1 MLRALIVFL
10 SLFHLVF
17 AKPPSITQADA
28 KNKIQEILRSHACYH
43 KLDTDLIKRSFVNM
57 IDELD
62 PLKLYFLSHELQDY
76 LEPTEEM
83 LQKTLDDFHKG
94 LFTEYLKL
102 HTLMEKAIDRRT
114 NLEANLIPSSEK
126 VSSRNFKDIKFSE
139 SEETLFNRLCQVK
152 SLHEQTLSKLKEDP
166 QKFFTKIN
174 KRRTSHELEL
184 IGGKSAKEKEEMA
197 LTLAIKALACSLD
210 SQTHYFT
217 PKEANQFLIQIQ
229 QRLFGIGAQLRDD
242 VNGLG
247 VMKIIEGS
255 PAFKQGQLKVG
266 DTIIAVDRH
275 TVTGMDISEAVELIR
290 GPEGSKVKLTV
301 LNEKEETQDIEIT
314 RGEIVIQE
322 TRLEKT
328 LEPYG
333 DGVVAIF
340 HLFTFYQDEKTS
352 SAQDILSSLSEIQKE
367 HKLKGVILDL
377 RFNAGGHLSQ
387 AVAVAGLFIK
397 PGVVVSVKDN
407 TGFVSHLRTL
417 EKNPAWNGPLL
428 VMINKTSASA
438 AEIVAQSLQDYGRCL
453 VIGDETSYG
462 KGTFQ
467 TFTLDS
473 SNQAKVN
480 PKGEYKVTR
489 GLYYTVSG
497 KSPQLNGVKSD
508 IVIHG
513 PMAFSEI
520 GEKESKFPL
529 QPDEIM
535 ENFEDRMDDLSLF
548 QRLQLERIYEN
559 SKESKRLL
567 TDNFYEVLKSNSEMR
582 LKQNKPYQ
590 DFISELK
597 KDEPDAEAFEKI
609 SQQDYQFEEALDL
622 IKDLIFLQK
631 NQKQAA

>member
-1 MLRALIVFL
+1 MLRALLFFL
-10 SLFHLVF
+10 SLTSLIFS
-17 AKPPSITQADA
+17 KPPAITQADA
-28 KNKIQEILRSHACYH
+28 KNKIQEILRSHACH
-43 KLDTDLIKRSFVNM
+43 HRLDTELIKRSFSNM

-62 PLKLYFLSHELQDY
+62 PLKLYFLSNEIETY
-76 LEPTEEM
+76 LEPSEEL
-83 LQKTLDDFHKG
+83 LQKTLDDYHKG
-94 LFTEYLKL
+94 IFTEYLKL
-102 HTLMEKAIDRRT
+102 HALMEKAIDRRVK
-114 NLEANLIPSSEK
+114 LETSVSPSQDK
-126 VSSRNFKDIKFSE
+126 VSSRNFKDIKFSD
-139 SEETLFNRLCQVK
+139 SEDVLFDRLCQVR
-152 SLHEQTLSKLKEDP
+152 SLHEQTLTKLKEDP
-166 QKFFTKIN
+166 QKFLNKIN

-184 IGGKSAKEKEEMA
+184 LGGKSSKEKEEMA
-197 LTLAIKALACSLD
+197 LTIAIKSLVSSLD

-255 PAFKQGQLKVG
+255 PAFKQGDLKVG
-266 DTIIAVDRH
+266 DTIIAVDRQ

-290 GPEGSKVKLTV
+290 GPEGSKVRLTV
-301 LNEKEETQDIEIT
+301 MNDKEETQDIEIT

-322 TRLEKT
+322 TRLDKSI
-328 LEPYG
+328 EPYG

-352 SAQDILSSLSEIQKE
+352 SMQDIANGIAEIQKE

-377 RFNAGGHLSQ
+377 RYNAGGHLSQ
-387 AVAVAGLFIK
+387 AVSVAGLFIK

-407 TGFVSHLRTL
+407 TGFVSHLRSL
-417 EKNPAWNGPLL
+417 EKTPKWNGPLL
-428 VMINKTSASA
+428 VMINKASASA
-438 AEIVAQSLQDYGRCL
+438 AEIVAQTLQDYGRAL
-453 VIGDETSYG
+453 VIGDDTSYG

-473 SNQAKVN
+473 SGQAKVN

-508 IVIHG
+508 ITVHG
-513 PMAFSEI
+513 PLAFSDI
-520 GEKESKFPL
+520 GEKNSKHPL

-535 ENFEDRMDDLSLF
+535 DNFDDRMDDVSLF

-559 SKESKRLL
+559 SKQNKIQMDPYLL
-567 TDNFYEVLKSNSEMR
+567 QVLTSNSDTR
-582 LKQNKPYQ
+582 LKQNKSYQ
-590 DFISELK
+590 EFISEIQK
-597 KDEPDAEAFEKI
+597 EEPDQEALEKI
-609 SQQDYQFEEALDL
+609 NHQDYQLQEAIDL
-622 IKDLIFLQK
+622 LKDLIFLEKTQS
-631 NQKQAA
+631 QAA